1 MGAQTAPRG
10 TKAQRQNCRSR
21 PPVEQVRQQE
31 KVNLLLDTTVLI
43 DVLRDRR
50 GRRKLLASE
59 VSQGHSLGTTA
70 INIAEVH
77 AGMRPRE
84 EAATEVFLSS
94 LECHPIT
101 AAIART
107 AGRLKRDWSRR
118 GRTIDLDDL
127 LIAASALEHGLTLMT
142 DNVGDFPMTELSL
155 YSLP

>member
-1 MGAQTAPRG
+1 M
-10 TKAQRQNCRSR
+10 
-21 PPVEQVRQQE
+21 
-31 KVNLLLDTTVLI
+31 NLLLDSTVLI

-50 GRRKLLASE
+50 GRRELLARE
-59 VSQGHSLGTTA
+59 VGNGHSLATTA
-70 INIAEVH
+70 INIAEIH

-84 EAATEVFLSS
+84 EAETEAFLNR
-94 LECHPIT
+94 LECYPIT

-118 GRTIDLDDL
+118 GRTIALDDL

-142 DNVGDFPMTELSL
+142 DNKVDFPMTELSL